1 MGGMIISQAKLL
13 DIQDSRFFRVYRQ
26 SIIVE
31 KTKKVSVVNNE
42 MTTDALKVVYAK
54 DGSHLLISCNR
65 LLGKPPTP
73 ECTWTTS
80 TTTTITTTTT
90 TTTTTTQKES
100 STVAYVVN
108 NDDQDSFLGEIIG
121 GVVSGILA
129 IIALILLIL
138 FLKQRQK
145 SQQVPQMDQED
156 PKPIVKEKEAEKIP
170 LEDSQEE
177 SKMALL
183 PTPGIEPSV
192 NNLEDSDEDDGKP
205 RFAS

>member
-1 MGGMIISQAKLL
+1 MHFHEWPSNFSLDRTFVEISLL
-13 DIQDSRFFRVYRQ
+13 KIHNEFLQ
-26 SIIVE
+26 
-31 KTKKVSVVNNE
+31 VSVVNNE

-80 TTTTITTTTT
+80 TSTTTTT
-90 TTTTTTQKES
+90 TTTTTSTTTTTTQKES

-145 SQQVPQMDQED
+145 SQQVPQIDQED
-156 PKPIVKEKEAEKIP
+156 PKPIGNVQLYFI
-170 LEDSQEE
+170 L
-177 SKMALL
+177 
-183 PTPGIEPSV
+183 
-192 NNLEDSDEDDGKP
+192 
-205 RFAS
+205 